1 VNHVPQT
8 TSRADCFSS
17 LQKESRKLFRLHAPC
32 GPAGAIAPALPAC
45 RAPSRAGGGNAGRVS
60 CSRPE
65 WRSRAFRDDRSLWQG
80 LSPLPQHHAV
90 PWPAGGH
97 SPRPAP
103 DPPPAGASRPPGQA
117 LAFRGAW
124 TDRSTGHRA
133 ARAGETP
140 CVSWSR
146 PERSFPG
153 CPVSLAGAIAPATSL
168 RGTQGSR
175 GGTAPGG
182 CLAPAGP
189 GAGLSLRLQD
199 GSLRARNGQPP
210 FRRISTI
217 FPSGRRATCVFTTPP
232 GGKPACLAGRN
243 HIRSA
248 LPVPAAMDA
257 IREGPIRPGAPGCGL
272 FHIRTAVRGGMRGV
286 CNPRCNGHATNSARA

>member
-1 VNHVPQT
+1 MRASRSTQMNSEPAYPSVPRRITPANAAARVNHVPQT

-124 TDRSTGHRA
+124 TDRSTGNRA
-133 ARAGETP
+133 ARAGETRVAFP
-140 CVSWSR
+140 DPARRGES
-146 PERSFPG
+146 SFTAA
-153 CPVSLAGAIAPATSL
+153 LAGAIAPAT
-168 RGTQGSR
+168 
-175 GGTAPGG
+175 AP
-182 CLAPAGP
+182 
-189 GAGLSLRLQD
+189 R
-199 GSLRARNGQPP
+199 
-210 FRRISTI
+210 
-217 FPSGRRATCVFTTPP
+217 
-232 GGKPACLAGRN
+232 
-243 HIRSA
+243 
-248 LPVPAAMDA
+248 
-257 IREGPIRPGAPGCGL
+257 
-272 FHIRTAVRGGMRGV
+272 
-286 CNPRCNGHATNSARA
+286 